1 MFNRHRATGPRRE
14 RCKPVKAIV
23 KTRRAPGAELV
34 EVTVP
39 EPAADEVLVKL
50 IAGSICGTD
59 VHIYT
64 WDSGAQVYVRSLP
77 QILGHEF
84 AGTIVEVGKGVRNFE
99 VGDYVSAETHI
110 YCGKC
115 VQCLN
120 DQRHICEAGRI
131 FGLTCDGCF
140 AEYFTIPERVVWRN
154 SAQLPPEIAAVQEPL
169 GNAVYCA
176 LGDYDK
182 NLEKKSVFIIGDGP
196 TAIMA
201 AGVAKAEG
209 AGLVVVLGRHDRRM
223 EIAGK
228 MGADRTLKDGQ
239 GAEEI
244 LSDITAGKGFDVVL
258 EMAGSPG
265 AAELALRWTRIGGRI
280 SAFGINGERFVIDNY
295 GQYVRSGKKILPISG
310 RLIWRTW
317 EEVRRLL
324 ESGSLDVSPVITHK
338 VRLGEFEKG
347 FRLMTERPKVSGK
360 VILVP

>member
-1 MFNRHRATGPRRE
+1 M
-14 RCKPVKAIV
+14 KAVV
-23 KTRRAPGAELV
+23 KTRKEPGAELV
-34 EVTVP
+34 EVS
-39 EPAADEVLVKL
+39 EPKPGADEVLVKL
-50 IAGSICGTD
+50 MAGSICGTD

-64 WDSGAQVYVRSLP
+64 WDSGAQVYVRNIP
-77 QILGHEF
+77 QVLGHEF
-84 AGTIVEVGKGVRNFE
+84 AGTIVEVGKEAKKFK

-110 YCGKC
+110 YCGEC
-115 VQCLN
+115 VQCRN
-120 DQRHICEAGRI
+120 DQRHICETGKI

-140 AEYFTIPERVVWRN
+140 AEYFAVPERVVWKN
-154 SAQLPPEIAAVQEPL
+154 NQQLPPEIAAIQEPL

-182 NLEKKSVFIIGDGP
+182 NLERKRVLIVGDGP

-209 AGLVVVLGRHDRRM
+209 ARLVLILGRHDKRM
-223 EIAGK
+223 EIARK
-228 MGADRTLKDGQ
+228 MGADQALREDQ

-258 EMAGSPG
+258 EMAGTPD
-265 AAELALRWTRIGGRI
+265 AVKLALRWTRIGGRM
-280 SAFGINGERFVIDNY
+280 SAFGIHGEPFVVENY

-338 VRLGEFEKG
+338 VRLQEFHRG
-347 FRLMTERPKVSGK
+347 FSYMTQRPKVSGK
-360 VILVP
+360 VILIP